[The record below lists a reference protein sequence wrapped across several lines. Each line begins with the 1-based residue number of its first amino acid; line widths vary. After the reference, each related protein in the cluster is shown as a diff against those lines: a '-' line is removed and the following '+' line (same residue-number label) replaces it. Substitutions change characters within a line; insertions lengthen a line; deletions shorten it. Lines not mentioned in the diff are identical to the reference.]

1 MKNLLFIFLLICVAT
16 LIHIQ
21 VVQAFMPGPQTD
33 SDFARLPPYCKAR
46 LKGPK
51 SDRKYWSKRMWPD
64 FIHMHHYCRGL
75 HLLNKSLG
83 VIDKNEK
90 NSILLKAIQEF
101 KYMQNMSS
109 KDFYLRPEIAN
120 KAGNAYLRLGKV
132 PEAFKEF
139 SRGIKLNP
147 KYVLNYV
154 GLSKVC
160 RKQGDITKAK
170 EILQRGLKH
179 NPSSKL
185 LKKRLKRLE
194 K

>member
-1 MKNLLFIFLLICVAT
+1 M

-21 VVQAFMPGPQTD
+21 VVHADTHFPQTD
-33 SDFARLPPYCKAR
+33 ADFAKLPPYCKAR
-46 LKGPK
+46 LKGSK
-51 SDRKYWSKRMWPD
+51 SDYKYWSKRIRPE

-75 HLLNKSLG
+75 HLLNKSLA
-83 VIDKNEK
+83 VVDKGERND
-90 NSILLKAIQEF
+90 ILFHAIKEF
-101 KYMQNMSS
+101 KYMQNMST

-120 KAGNAYLRLGKV
+120 KAGNAYLRLGKA
-132 PEAFKEF
+132 PEALKEF
-139 SRGIKLNP
+139 SKGIKLNP

-170 EILQRGLKH
+170 EILQQGLKH

>member
-1 MKNLLFIFLLICVAT
+1 MKNLLFILLLICVT
-16 LIHIQ
+16 MLVHIQ
-21 VVQAFMPGPQTD
+21 VVHAAFDRPRTD
-33 SDFARLPPYCKAR
+33 ADFARLPPYCKAR
-46 LKGPK
+46 LKGSK
-51 SDRKYWSKRMWPD
+51 SDYKYWSKRISPE

-75 HLLNKSLG
+75 HLLNKSLA
-83 VIDKNEK
+83 VIDKKTK
-90 NSILLKAIQEF
+90 NGILLQAIQEF